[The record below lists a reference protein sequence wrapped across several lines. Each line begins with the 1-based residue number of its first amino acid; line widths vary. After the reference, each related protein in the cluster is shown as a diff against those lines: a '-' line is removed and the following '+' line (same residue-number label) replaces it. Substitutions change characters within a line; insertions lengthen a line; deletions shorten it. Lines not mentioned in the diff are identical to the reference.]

1 MRRSI
6 GLITHTKARHFTSFS
21 SYSNGSSPKGRNVI
35 LIRNVEEL
43 ENLKRDTSTQKRWWK
58 E

>member
-6 GLITHTKARHFTSFS
+6 GLITHTKARHFTSFT
-21 SYSNGSSPKGRNVI
+21 SYSDGSSPKGRNVI
-35 LIRNVEEL
+35 LIRNIEEL
-43 ENLKRDTSTQKRWWK
+43 ENLRDTSTQKRWWK